1 MDAPPFI
8 NIGGTCP
15 PCPIGVDASVHVWC
29 LLTGWYD
36 TAFNI
41 LTVNIVLLIIC
52 CCLMLVCTCF
62 AFAAR
67 YKPEAPVKKDI
78 AALVLL
84 YISLFVL
91 IISSMYIIHFVQIMT
106 IYLFIWP
113 YANNNNR
120 APSCPEISKLSWK
133 CPDIDLC
140 YAVIMALPLFCT

>member
-1 MDAPPFI
+1 VLVA
-8 NIGGTCP
+8 
-15 PCPIGVDASVHVWC
+15 
-29 LLTGWYD
+29 WYD

-52 CCLMLVCTCF
+52 CCLLLVCTCF

-91 IISSMYIIHFVQIMT
+91 IISSKCNWNLCDFIHVVQTMMMNTVI
-106 IYLFIWP
+106 
-113 YANNNNR
+113 
-120 APSCPEISKLSWK
+120 C
-133 CPDIDLC
+133 IDL
-140 YAVIMALPLFCT
+140 